1 MSDGNS
7 SSRESADVRRGNI
20 AQARRDA
27 DDKRSAD
34 IARDR
39 QKRLEADAVKTS
51 RLREQRLA
59 KEAADRIADKG
70 AAAPEQ
76 SAKGSKKRN
85 KIA

>member
-1 MSDGNS
+1 MSGDRS
-7 SSRESADVRRGNI
+7 STRGAADAKRGNI

-27 DDKRSAD
+27 DDKRTAD

-59 KEAADRIADKG
+59 KEAADKIAADG
-70 AAAPEQ
+70 VVAPEPNVGRKKK
-76 SAKGSKKRN
+76 AK
-85 KIA
+85 

>member
-1 MSDGNS
+1 MSDENS
-7 SSRESADVRRGNI
+7 STRETADARRGNI

-27 DDKRSAD
+27 DDKRTAD

-51 RLREQRLA
+51 RLRKQRLA

-70 AAAPEQ
+70 AVVPEP
-76 SAKGSKKRN
+76 SAKRTKKP
-85 KIA
+85 K

>member
-1 MSDGNS
+1 MSEDNS
-7 SSRESADVRRGNI
+7 SIRGAADAKRGNV

-27 DDKRSAD
+27 DDKRTAD

-59 KEAADRIADKG
+59 KEAAEKIADEETVV
-70 AAAPEQ
+70 PEP
-76 SAKGSKKRN
+76 SAKRTKKA
-85 KIA
+85 K

>member
-1 MSDGNS
+1 MSDGS
-7 SSRESADVRRGNI
+7 SSTRESADARRGSI

-51 RLREQRLA
+51 RLRELRLA
-59 KEAADRIADKG
+59 KEAAERIADK
-70 AAAPEQ
+70 AAATPEP
-76 SAKGSKKRN
+76 SAKRRTKAK
-85 KIA
+85 

>member
-1 MSDGNS
+1 MSDENS
-7 SSRESADVRRGNI
+7 STRETADARRGNI

-27 DDKRSAD
+27 DDKRTAD

-70 AAAPEQ
+70 AVEPEP
-76 SAKGSKKRN
+76 SAKRTKKP
-85 KIA
+85 K

>member
-1 MSDGNS
+1 MSEDHS
-7 SSRESADVRRGNI
+7 STQGAADAKRGSI

-27 DDKRSAD
+27 DDMRTAD

-59 KEAADRIADKG
+59 REAAD
-70 AAAPEQ
+70 
-76 SAKGSKKRN
+76 
-85 KIA
+85 KIAADGVVVPEPSAGRAKKPR